1 MAKKI
6 LLASG
11 CSYTDKNYRSHD
23 PSIDVDWPFWP
34 ELLGNYLDLKCVN
47 VGKSGQCADYIFDS
61 IIEGIEIYKN
71 RVDTVAILWTGADR
85 TPFFN
90 YSLNPIVEVQLP
102 YDDDPLNRDTDPFT
116 WMDEVGIGR
125 VSKKYFNNKNFDRD
139 KVYKGLILSPLKKMS
154 TIIKLC
160 EHHNIKLVMGQGL
173 GYFDTPSIKRAIKY
187 KKIPKVCDI
196 DPIDI
201 LKIMASSAFFAHL
214 RRNKK
219 HIIGWPFFEDVNG
232 YVFDHLRF
240 HADVPKNTY
249 IISQKDAHPNALAQ
263 ELFAE
268 EFINRYDLL
277 YSV

>member
-6 LLASG
+6 LLAGG
-11 CSYTDKNYRSHD
+11 CSYTDKNYQSHD
-23 PSIDVDWPFWP
+23 TSIKVDWPFWP
-34 ELLGNYLDLKCVN
+34 ELLANHLNLKCVN
-47 VGKSGQCADYIFDS
+47 YGKSGQCADYIFDS

-90 YSLNPIVEVQLP
+90 FSLNPIVEVQLP
-102 YDDDPLNRDTDPFT
+102 FDDQFNKDNDPFF
-116 WMDEVGIGR
+116 WMDDVGIGR
-125 VSKKYFNNKNFDRD
+125 VSKKYFNNENFNRD
-139 KVYKGLILSPLKKMS
+139 KVYRGLILSPLKKMS

-160 EHHNIKLVMGQGL
+160 EHHNIKLIMGQGL
-173 GYFDTPSIKRAIKY
+173 GYFDHWSIKRAIKR
-187 KKIPKVCDI
+187 KKIPEICDI
-196 DPIDI
+196 DQIDI
-201 LKIMASSAFFAHL
+201 LRIMASSVFFAHL
-214 RRNKK
+214 NSNKK
-219 HIIGWPFFEDVNG
+219 HIIGWPFFEDLNG

-240 HADVPKNTY
+240 HSDVPKNTY
-249 IISQKDAHPNALAQ
+249 IISEIDAHPNALAQ